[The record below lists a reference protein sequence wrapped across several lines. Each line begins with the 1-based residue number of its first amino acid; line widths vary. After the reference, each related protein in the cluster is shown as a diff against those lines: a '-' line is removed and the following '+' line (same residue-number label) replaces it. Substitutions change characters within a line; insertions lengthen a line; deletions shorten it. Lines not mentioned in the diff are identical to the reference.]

1 MACSKDSAEI
11 SVALCSYNGAEYIGE
26 QLESITGQS
35 LKPKEI
41 VVCDDG
47 SSDGTVEL
55 VESFACGSAVD
66 VRVYR
71 NERQMGVVN

>member
-1 MACSKDSAEI
+1 
-11 SVALCSYNGAEYIGE
+11 
-26 QLESITGQS
+26 
-35 LKPKEI
+35 

-71 NERQMGVVN
+71 NERQKGGYRKYL